1 MIFRGAT
8 SLWGALEGVGPQ
20 NRDFF
25 GPWNG
30 TSESSAI
37 WAQKS
42 YLQAE
47 QYTELK
53 LLCDWVTLY
62 HRVPATH

>member
-1 MIFRGAT
+1 MFLMGET
-8 SLWGALEGVGPQ
+8 SLLGALEGVGPE

-30 TSESSAI
+30 TSKASAI

-42 YLQAE
+42 QMPLVMMFHPS
-47 QYTELK
+47 K
-53 LLCDWVTLY
+53 SLCTA
-62 HRVPATH
+62 P